1 MNITIDENTKSVLET
16 ALLVIAIIA
25 FYYFMFKFDRE

>member
-16 ALLVIAIIA
+16 GLMVIAVIA
-25 FYYFMFKFDRE
+25 FYYFMVKSDRE